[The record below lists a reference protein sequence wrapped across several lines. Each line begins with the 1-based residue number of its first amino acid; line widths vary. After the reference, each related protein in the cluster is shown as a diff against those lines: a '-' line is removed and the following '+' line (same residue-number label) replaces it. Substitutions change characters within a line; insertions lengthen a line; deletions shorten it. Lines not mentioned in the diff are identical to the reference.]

1 MVQNMSKITSLIMVK
16 DLGFVMKNN
25 AGMRKVGARF
35 GSKKNS
41 LFHSGSKFA
50 PSTSTIM
57 NGIRIADM
65 RRQAII
71 LPHWP
76 KSDLFLP
83 SFPIFGLR
91 LIP

>member
-25 AGMRKVGARF
+25 AGMRKVGATF

-41 LFHSGSKFA
+41 LFHSGSKSA
-50 PSTSTIM
+50 PNTSTIM
-57 NGIRIADM
+57 NGNRIAAM
-65 RRQAII
+65 IRQAIT

-76 KSDLFLP
+76 KIDLFLP
-83 SFPIFGLR
+83 SFPMFGLK